1 MPMLRIAQRGAG
13 RCLHIDMLRDRE
25 ISDGPNSEVMGGYG
39 KFTTPS
45 AACYVDALVD
55 PRLQVRG
62 YLV

>member
-1 MPMLRIAQRGAG
+1 VLVDI
-13 RCLHIDMLRDRE
+13 CTFDMLRNRE
-25 ISDGPNSEVMGGYG
+25 ISDGPKSEVMGGYG

-55 PRLQVRG
+55 PHLQVRG